1 MKKLLIGLAGLARTG
16 KTTAA
21 KHLVCTHN
29 LQTYAFADPLRE
41 GLTTILNLSPRD
53 FDDEHKEQPVGWLGH
68 SARELMQSLGTEW
81 GRDQIHPDLWVWL
94 AEQNLDRIQQELFAV
109 MRQEKVLA
117 QVIDEKMRVWQAS
130 LALQEQKIQDGL
142 ASQAWWRNSV
152 DAVLPVKGEEGH
164 SRSRG

>member
-1 MKKLLIGLAGLARTG
+1 MKDRIRVLNRLAGLRALQVRQVMGRVTYQQNLCQRYRNNI
-16 KTTAA
+16 AA
-21 KHLVCTHN
+21 LTRLCDVNSVTSTPLQRHNVQQYKATLHAMNN
-29 LQTYAFADPLRE
+29 LQ
-41 GLTTILNLSPRD
+41 
-53 FDDEHKEQPVGWLGH
+53 V
-68 SARELMQSLGTEW
+68 RELK
-81 GRDQIHPDLWVWL
+81 L

-109 MRQEKVLA
+109 MPQEKVLA

-130 LALQEQKIQDGL
+130 LALQEQKIQDGR